1 MIIIRESIFI
11 IKSRLLSISY
21 SLEKQNTDNGYPVC
35 KVNTYVYFT
44 IRILH
49 IHYDMN
55 KAQKRGRT
63 VILHSTVKRLL
74 YTYFVCNFHLSSSD
88 IYTTITSKTDIV
100 HYLTQLANIYIRLQR
115 LCRTDSYLL

>member
-49 IHYDMN
+49 VHYDMN
-55 KAQKRGRT
+55 KAQKGGRT

-74 YTYFVCNFHLSSSD
+74 HTLYAISIFLQMIFIQLLQNY
-88 IYTTITSKTDIV
+88 SKTDIV
-100 HYLTQLANIYIRLQR
+100 HYLT
-115 LCRTDSYLL
+115 